1 MKRLIEDVLPVD
13 VVSRDA
19 GIEMSFKPTPSY
31 LARCREL
38 GLSVSGRTFYDPK
51 IRSLLP
57 WLARRSRSAARALN
71 LAAIL
76 PSDTSTDQFL
86 QILGFSNKQLQE
98 LVLAGYPPLI
108 SYAEPAVDSR
118 HADNVVI
125 MDPMAGGGSIPLEAA
140 ILGTQII
147 ACDYNPVA
155 FLILRATVEWPARF
169 GADLY
174 FHVRDEAKRLIAFA
188 KEELARF
195 YGENDRGY
203 IIARQVLADSGPTPL
218 ASSLILGK
226 GLTLLLDSKAL
237 KLSSTPLKSQE
248 RRDLIDLW
256 IQQHKGLMQGH
267 RELLMTH
274 RIVAV
279 QERKGF
285 RLARDT
291 DQEFLR
297 LALEESIASSL
308 VLPDV
313 ELPADNR
320 IFRKVAALE
329 RYRFLFNP
337 RQVLALGKLIWYVR
351 ERSRVLSQADAE
363 FGAAVATYLAFGL
376 CRIAD
381 FNSILTSWNEYQG
394 TVRDALGAYYKF
406 RELRLDGVY
415 AEAIVPYRT
424 IEWVFEP
431 DAERETAGGICP
443 VLKELTL
450 RLQGARG
457 ERIRVFMADALQLS
471 RHFQDVA
478 DVINV
483 DPPYFD
489 VHGYSDFSEFFWP
502 ILQTTLKD
510 ALPVLFGERVLFDW
524 TPEMSTAPHQH
535 EVIGRMAKDE
545 DEFEDRLARALAEMR
560 IALKDD
566 GLLVLW
572 FSHKEMKAWR
582 AVARALWRSKFTV
595 VNVIPLV
602 SEHPTRSITKGGK
615 GGINRVLIVVAR
627 KADFVSEVDIPSLR
641 ERFVGQ
647 LQKARLF
654 SHEQVSKAE
663 SDFLVAA
670 INILFNPAG
679 GLKCDRKHVRKS

>member
-1 MKRLIEDVLPVD
+1 MKKLIESVLPVD
-13 VVSRDA
+13 VLSRDA
-19 GIEMSFKPTPSY
+19 AIEMSFKPTPSY

-38 GLSVSGRTFYDPK
+38 GLRVVGRKFYDPK

-76 PSDTSTDQFL
+76 PTDVPADQFL
-86 QILGFSNKQLQE
+86 RMLGFSDGQLRE
-98 LVLAGYPPLI
+98 LVAAGYPPLI
-108 SYAEPAVDSR
+108 SYTQPVVESFYTDG
-118 HADNVVI
+118 VVI

-140 ILGTQII
+140 ILGTQTI

-169 GADLY
+169 GTDLY
-174 FHVRDEAKRLIAFA
+174 LQVRDEARRLIAFA
-188 KEELARF
+188 QEELARF

-203 IIARQVLADSGPTPL
+203 IIARQVLTDSGTRPL
-218 ASSLILGK
+218 VPSVTLGK
-226 GLTLLLDSKAL
+226 GVTLLLEGQTL
-237 KLSSTPLKSQE
+237 KLSSLPTKGQVQ
-248 RRDLIDLW
+248 RDLANLW
-256 IQQHKGLMQGH
+256 IQQHKDLMRG
-267 RELLMTH
+267 RSDFLITH
-274 RIVAV
+274 RVVAV

-285 RLARDT
+285 RLARDA

-297 LALEESIASSL
+297 LALEESITSPP

-313 ELPADNR
+313 ELPSDNR
-320 IFRKVAALE
+320 IYKKVAALE

-337 RQVLALGKLIWYVR
+337 RQALALGRLISYVR
-351 ERSRVLSQADAE
+351 QRFRVLSQTDPE
-363 FGAAVATYLAFGL
+363 FGAAVVTYLAFGL

-381 FNSILTSWNEYQG
+381 FNSILTSWNEHQG
-394 TVRDALGAYYKF
+394 TVRDTLGAYYKF

-424 IEWVFEP
+424 AEWVFEP

-450 RLQGARG
+450 RLQGRRG
-457 ERIRVFMADALQLS
+457 ERVRVFMADVLQLS

-502 ILQTTLKD
+502 ILQTALKD
-510 ALPVLFGERVLFDW
+510 ALPVLFGGRILFDW
-524 TPEMSTAPHQH
+524 NPEMSTVPRCH

-545 DEFEDRLARALAEMR
+545 DEFEDRLTQALAEMR
-560 IALKDD
+560 TALKED

-572 FSHKEMKAWR
+572 FSHKTIKAWR
-582 AVARALWRSKFTV
+582 AVARALQRSQFVV

-602 SEHPTRSITKGGK
+602 SEHPTRSITHGGK
-615 GGINRVLIVVAR
+615 GGIHRVLIVVAR
-627 KADFVSEVDIPSLR
+627 KTGSMSEVDISALR
-641 ERFVGQ
+641 ERFLAQ
-647 LQKARLF
+647 LQQARLF

-670 INILFNPAG
+670 INILFNPYQE
-679 GLKCDRKHVRKS
+679 V